1 MRQPSRPA
9 RAVRHV
15 RPPRPLRWL
24 ATLAAPALLLA
35 GAGAASLPAGA
46 QVTADAPA
54 DRHADKSKLI
64 CIGEDGQEKVIEG
77 TGTLAKRGYL
87 GVELSELTPELRAH
101 FGAPE
106 STGVMVARVVADS
119 PAEKAGLKIG
129 DIITSLD
136 GKPVD
141 SSWDV
146 RARVRPLPDGAVL
159 PVMVWRDGKS
169 LPLTATIAQ
178 KERREIDLSPFLMK
192 GTDAERIM
200 TFRRLP
206 GPAAEGDALDG
217 AVAPKMRVQPRVTPR
232 EEMLEKKLKALEK
245 RLNELESRL
254 PKP

>member
-1 MRQPSRPA
+1 MRQSSHPVRLIRP
-9 RAVRHV
+9 V
-15 RPPRPLRWL
+15 RPLRWL
-24 ATLAAPALLLA
+24 AALLALLLA
-35 GAGAASLPAGA
+35 GVGAASLPANA
-46 QVTADAPA
+46 QVTTDAPA
-54 DRHADKSKLI
+54 GRQTDKSKLI

-106 STGVMVARVVADS
+106 SAGVMVARVVAGS
-119 PAEKAGLKIG
+119 PAEKAGLRIG
-129 DIITSLD
+129 DILTSLD
-136 GKPVD
+136 GKPVE

-146 RARVRPLPDGAVL
+146 RARVRPLADGAVL
-159 PVMVWRDGKS
+159 PLSVWRDGKS
-169 LPLTATIAQ
+169 LELTATVAQ

-192 GTDAERIM
+192 GADAERIM

-217 AVAPKMRVQPRVTPR
+217 AVAPKMRVQPRTPR

-245 RLNELESRL
+245 RLNQLESRL